1 MKVQI
6 RDRSR
11 RPVGV
16 ASVDPAQRPTRVR
29 AVAADGSEHEVYLD
43 WERAIDDG
51 GRLRSCI
58 ACGCPHVYRRRT
70 LPTFAPFAL
79 VLASAGVVAGVLG
92 YSSDPLVLAALV
104 ALVVLDLAVLAL
116 ARTQLACYRCGTVYG
131 RVAIARYHRPWDART
146 AAEPECQPHPESA
159 DSARG
164 APSTPGNGPSLPSK
178 P

>member
-29 AVAADGSEHEVYLD
+29 AVAADGSEHEVSLD

-51 GRLRSCI
+51 GSLRSCVT
-58 ACGCPHVYRRRT
+58 CGCPHIYRRRR

-79 VLASAGVVAGVLG
+79 VLAGAGVVAAVLG
-92 YSSDPLVLAALV
+92 YSSDPLVLSAMV

-116 ARTQLACYRCGTVYG
+116 GRRQLVCYRCGTVYG
-131 RVAIARYHRPWDART
+131 HVAIARYHRPWDART
-146 AAEPECQPHPESA
+146 AAEPECQPDPE
-159 DSARG
+159 
-164 APSTPGNGPSLPSK
+164 APASGSGTPNAPANGPSLPSN

>member
-29 AVAADGSEHEVYLD
+29 AVATDGSEHEVYLD

-58 ACGCPHVYRRRT
+58 ACGCPHVY
-70 LPTFAPFAL
+70 
-79 VLASAGVVAGVLG
+79 
-92 YSSDPLVLAALV
+92 
-104 ALVVLDLAVLAL
+104 DLAVLAL

-146 AAEPECQPHPESA
+146 AAEPECQPDPESA

>member
-1 MKVQI
+1 
-6 RDRSR
+6 
-11 RPVGV
+11 
-16 ASVDPAQRPTRVR
+16 
-29 AVAADGSEHEVYLD
+29 
-43 WERAIDDG
+43 
-51 GRLRSCI
+51 
-58 ACGCPHVYRRRT
+58 
-70 LPTFAPFAL
+70 
-79 VLASAGVVAGVLG
+79 VAGVLG

-146 AAEPECQPHPESA
+146 AAEPECQPDPESA